1 MKLSRVHNRLYRSG
15 AIVIFLLLWQGA
27 ALLLQDEILP
37 SPLLVLSTLYDTMAS
52 GELAEHMSMTLLRV
66 FAAFVIALGVGSVFG
81 ILMGRSQ
88 RVNAALDGL
97 LVLGLNI
104 PALVVIFLCY
114 IWFGLTEIAAILA
127 VAINKIPNTA
137 VTLREGAR
145 AIDNELMQVAKV
157 FRLSR
162 RQTLFKVFLPQLYPY
177 LMAAARSGL
186 ALVWKIVLV
195 VELLGR
201 SSGVGFMLGTYFQYF
216 DIASILAYTI
226 AFAAIIMSI
235 ELLLLDRLD
244 RRLDRWRF
252 RAS

>member
-1 MKLSRVHNRLYRSG
+1 MAVSPPRDRFYRVG
-15 AIVIFLLLWQGA
+15 AIAAFLLLWQVA
-27 ALLLQDEILP
+27 AVLLQDEILP
-37 SPLLVLSTLYDTMAS
+37 SPLVVLARLGETLAS
-52 GELAEHMSMTLLRV
+52 GELAEHMGITLLRV
-66 FAAFVIALGVGSVFG
+66 FAAFVIALGVGSLFG
-81 ILMGRSQ
+81 ILMGRS
-88 RVNAALDGL
+88 RRLNAALDAL

-114 IWFGLTEIAAILA
+114 IWFGLTEVAAVLA

-145 AIDNELMQVAKV
+145 AIDDELMQVAQV

-162 RQTLFKVFLPQLYPY
+162 RQTLLQVFLPQLYPY

-201 SSGVGFMLGTYFQYF
+201 SNGVGFMLGTYFQYF
-216 DIASILAYTI
+216 DIASILAYTL
-226 AFAAIIMSI
+226 AFAAIIMLL

-244 RRLDRWRF
+244 RRIDRWRF

>member
-1 MKLSRVHNRLYRSG
+1 MQNHSYRIG
-15 AIVIFLLLWQGA
+15 ALFAFLLLWQSA

-37 SPLLVLSTLYDTMAS
+37 SPLLVMSTLLDTLAS
-52 GELAEHMSMTLLRV
+52 GEMFEHMGMTLLRV
-66 FAAFVIALGVGSVFG
+66 AAAFTIALGVGSLVG

-88 RVNAALDGL
+88 RINAALDSL

-114 IWFGLTEIAAILA
+114 IWFGLTEVAAILA
-127 VAINKIPNTA
+127 VAVNKIPNTA

-145 AIDNELMQVAKV
+145 AIDEELMQVAKV

-162 RQTLFKVFLPQLYPY
+162 RKTLFKVFLPQLYPY

-201 SSGVGFMLGTYFQYF
+201 SNGVGFMLGTYFQYF
-216 DIASILAYTI
+216 DIASILAYTV
-226 AFAAIIMSI
+226 AFAAIIMLI
-235 ELLLLDRLD
+235 EMLLLDRLD
-244 RRLDRWRF
+244 KRLDRWRY

>member
-1 MKLSRVHNRLYRSG
+1 MSKYRTDQQILRLG
-15 AIVIFLLLWQGA
+15 GIAAFLLLWQLA
-27 ALLLQDEILP
+27 AVALQDEILP
-37 SPLLVLSTLYDTMAS
+37 TPVIVMQTLIATLVS
-52 GELAEHMSMTLLRV
+52 GDMLEHMGITFLRV
-66 FAAFVIALGVGSVFG
+66 MAAFVLALGVGSLIG
-81 ILMGRSQ
+81 ILMGRS
-88 RVNAALDGL
+88 RRLNAVFDAV

-127 VAINKIPNTA
+127 VAVNKIPNTA

-145 AIDNELMQVAKV
+145 AIDNELMQVASV
-157 FRLSR
+157 YRLSR

-177 LMAAARSGL
+177 LMAATRSGL

-201 SSGVGFMLGTYFQYF
+201 SNGVGFKLGIYFQYF
-216 DIASILAYTI
+216 DIASILAYTV
-226 AFAAIIMSI
+226 AFAAIIMLI
-235 ELLLLDRLD
+235 ELLVLDKLDQRLA
-244 RRLDRWRF
+244 RWRY

>member
-1 MKLSRVHNRLYRSG
+1 MDLTPAQSRLYRLG
-15 AIVIFLLLWQGA
+15 AIAVFLLAWQVA
-27 ALLLQDEILP
+27 AALLQDEILP
-37 SPLLVLSTLYDTMAS
+37 SPLLVLARLANTVAS
-52 GELAEHMSMTLLRV
+52 GEMTEHMGMTLLRV
-66 FAAFVIALGVGSVFG
+66 AAAFVVALGVGSLVG

-88 RVNAALDGL
+88 RLNAALDGL
-97 LVLGLNI
+97 LVLGLNL

-114 IWFGLTEIAAILA
+114 IWFGLTEMAAILA

-145 AIDNELMQVAKV
+145 AIDDELMQVAQV
-157 FRLSR
+157 FRLNR
-162 RQTLFKVFLPQLYPY
+162 RQTLFRVFLPQLYPY
-177 LMAAARSGL
+177 LLAAARSGL

-201 SSGVGFMLGTYFQYF
+201 SNGVGFMLGTYFQYF
-216 DIASILAYTI
+216 DIAGILAYTL
-226 AFAAIIMSI
+226 AFAAIIMLI

-244 RRLDRWRF
+244 RRLERWRY

>member
-1 MKLSRVHNRLYRSG
+1 MAARDSFYRIA
-15 AIVIFLLLWQGA
+15 AIAAFLLLWQAA

-37 SPLLVLSTLYDTMAS
+37 SPLVVLGTLGKTLAS
-52 GELAEHMSMTLLRV
+52 GELAEHMGITLLRV
-66 FAAFVIALGVGSVFG
+66 FAAFIIALGVGSLFG
-81 ILMGRSQ
+81 ILMGRS
-88 RVNAALDGL
+88 RRFNAALDAL

-114 IWFGLTEIAAILA
+114 IWFGLTEVAAILA

-145 AIDNELMQVAKV
+145 AIDDELMQVAKA

-201 SSGVGFMLGTYFQYF
+201 SNGVGFMLGTYFQYF
-216 DIASILAYTI
+216 DIASILAYTV

-235 ELLLLDRLD
+235 EWLLLGKLD
-244 RRLDRWRF
+244 RRLERWRF

>member
-1 MKLSRVHNRLYRSG
+1 MQNHSYRIG
-15 AIVIFLLLWQGA
+15 ALFAFLLLWQCA

-37 SPLLVLSTLYDTMAS
+37 SPLLVMSTLLDTLAS
-52 GELAEHMSMTLLRV
+52 GEMFEHMGMTLLRV
-66 FAAFVIALGVGSVFG
+66 AAAFTIALGVGSLVG

-88 RVNAALDGL
+88 RINAALDSL

-114 IWFGLTEIAAILA
+114 IWFGLTEVAAILA
-127 VAINKIPNTA
+127 VAVNKIPNTA

-145 AIDNELMQVAKV
+145 AIDEELMQVAKV

-162 RQTLFKVFLPQLYPY
+162 RKTLFKVFLPQLYPY

-201 SSGVGFMLGTYFQYF
+201 SNGVGFMLGTYFQYF
-216 DIASILAYTI
+216 DIASILAYTV
-226 AFAAIIMSI
+226 AFAAIIMLI
-235 ELLLLDRLD
+235 EMLLLDRLD
-244 RRLDRWRF
+244 KRLDRWRY

>member
-1 MKLSRVHNRLYRSG
+1 MAQALVNERLYRIG
-15 AIVIFLLLWQGA
+15 AIVVLLLLWHGA

-37 SPLLVLSTLYDTMAS
+37 SPLAVLSRLGETLAS
-52 GELAEHMSMTLLRV
+52 GELPEHMGMTLLRV
-66 FAAFVIALGVGSVFG
+66 FAAFAIALGVGSLIG
-81 ILMGRSQ
+81 ILMGRS
-88 RVNAALDGL
+88 RRLNAALDAL
-97 LVLGLNI
+97 LVLGLNL

-114 IWFGLTEIAAILA
+114 IWFGLTEAAAILA

-145 AIDNELMQVAKV
+145 AIDNELMEVARV

-201 SSGVGFMLGTYFQYF
+201 SDGVGFMLGTYFQYF
-216 DIASILAYTI
+216 DIAGILAYAIT
-226 AFAAIIMSI
+226 FAAIIMLI

-244 RRLDRWRF
+244 RKLDRWRY
-252 RAS
+252 RAF